1 MQPVNGGSATH
12 TTQDASPLSGAA
24 DTSPRVEN
32 LPSSWPTSGHIVYEG
47 NGATSQH
54 YYEEFQNRGLQGF
67 QTSSGS
73 GAKKHL
79 ALQPITADADSKL
92 AINGFLHNS
101 ARLIGFHARRREA
114 DGWRWLAEDGSW
126 QDTHTDLNKCLVQP
140 NQDVSEFVSATDP
153 NIVLVAQWVDSTGSD
168 ANSGSL
174 MFSNKLMA
182 HAFGGYRQK
191 AYNNTR
197 AAFEYS
203 VEQQH
208 TYFEADLSYT
218 SDERLVVSSPR
229 TRTSGPG
236 ERAYVSDLTY
246 DQVMGLT
253 TYDDPIMDARQLYKL
268 IREHPQYAF
277 QIDFHKVDGSEVKK
291 RVRSLLE
298 DFQHDE
304 EVLSRLLIQV
314 YSAQMHEDIDSV
326 YRFANYQY
334 LVGMRMDLLDSAIAY
349 SLDNGICALALRWN
363 FATQKVIDKIK
374 AADLYIL
381 TYTVAKDAAL
391 ADALIRSG
399 IDTVCTDHVTP
410 PMLKQASGE
419 MGQRQFHVYYHS
431 GAPEATEAYSAAA
444 ARGAIIGSLHG
455 MKSGALEFR
464 DAKRWANDG
473 TEHLYPQ
480 SFAWE
485 GNRFVGW
492 WMRLS
497 IDGTPRWYCTDG
509 TFRTKKEMRS
519 TPPVQRY
526 LFHDQEALPAIQTL
540 PNAKVVMV
548 ARWEPAKLIG
558 RIFEKW
564 FHKRRN

>member
-1 MQPVNGGSATH
+1 M
-12 TTQDASPLSGAA
+12 
-24 DTSPRVEN
+24 
-32 LPSSWPTSGHIVYEG
+32 
-47 NGATSQH
+47 
-54 YYEEFQNRGLQGF
+54 
-67 QTSSGS
+67 
-73 GAKKHL
+73 KHL

-114 DGWRWLAEDGSW
+114 DGWRWLAEDGDW
-126 QDTHTDLNKCLVQP
+126 QDNHADLNKRLVKP
-140 NQDVSEFVSATDP
+140 NQDVSEFVSAADP
-153 NIVLVAQWVDSTGSD
+153 NIVLVAQWVDTTGSN
-168 ANSGSL
+168 ANSGSP

-182 HAFGGYRQK
+182 HAFGGYRQN
-191 AYNNTR
+191 AYNNTQ

-208 TYFEADLSYT
+208 TYFEVDLSYT

-236 ERAYVSDLTY
+236 KRAYVSDLTY
-246 DQVMGLT
+246 DQVTSLT
-253 TYDDPIMDARQLYKL
+253 TYGEPIMDARQLYEL

-277 QIDFHKVDGSEVKK
+277 QIDFHKVEGEDVKK
-291 RVRSLLE
+291 RVRSLLD

-304 EVLSRLLIQV
+304 DVLSRLLIQV

-326 YRFANYQY
+326 YGFANYQY

-349 SLDNGICALALRWN
+349 SLDSGICALALRWN

-374 AADLYIL
+374 AAGLYIL
-381 TYTVAKDAAL
+381 TYTVTKDAAL

-410 PMLKQASGE
+410 PMLKQAFGH
-419 MGQRQFHVYYHS
+419 MGQRQFHIYYHS

-444 ARGAIIGSLHG
+444 ARGAILGSLYG
-455 MKSGALEFR
+455 VKSGALEFR
-464 DAKRWANDG
+464 DARLWANDG
-473 TEHLYPQ
+473 TERLYPQ

-485 GNRFVGW
+485 GKRFAGW

-509 TFRTKKEMRS
+509 TFRTKKEMRT
-519 TPPVQRY
+519 TPPVHRY
-526 LFHDQEALPAIQTL
+526 LFHDQEALPVIQTL

-548 ARWEPAKLIG
+548 ARWEPAKLID
-558 RIFEKW
+558 RVLQRWIP
-564 FHKRRN
+564 KRRR